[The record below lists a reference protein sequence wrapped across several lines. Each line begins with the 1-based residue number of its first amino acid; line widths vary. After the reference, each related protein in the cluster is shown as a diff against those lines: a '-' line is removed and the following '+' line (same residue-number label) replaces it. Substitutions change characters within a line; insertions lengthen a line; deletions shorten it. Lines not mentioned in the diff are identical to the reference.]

1 VIEMKTRIL
10 NIALISALSLILL
23 AGCSEGTNNHSAAVS
38 PADTTS
44 SSVKKSE
51 KKSESKS
58 SSDKQVAATTSSTPD
73 NSEGT
78 DQSSTAQSTESSQ
91 PVANNDTYSAPAA
104 STQSSQQQA
113 AATTSSQPQSS
124 STSSVASS
132 SSKQA
137 AAESSST
144 ESAVPLAQFYGKWDG
159 ADGFTIYYTTTGTMV
174 VTQDGN
180 TTQSPVVAEQMADG
194 RVLFRATK
202 PGINNI
208 LAKIINGKMYL
219 TMAGFDSLE
228 LTRDTGWNGQ
238 LPE

>member
-1 VIEMKTRIL
+1 MKTRTL
-10 NIALISALSLILL
+10 HIALISALSLILL

-38 PADTTS
+38 QSDTTS
-44 SSVKKSE
+44 SFVKAPKKSE
-51 KKSESKS
+51 KKSESKK
-58 SSDKQVAATTSSTPD
+58 SSDKQVAATASSTPD

-78 DQSSTAQSTESSQ
+78 DQNSASQSTESSQ

-104 STQSSQQQA
+104 STQSSQ
-113 AATTSSQPQSS
+113 TTSSQPQSS

-208 LAKIINGKMYL
+208 LAKISNGKMYL

-228 LTRDTGWNGQ
+228 LTRDAGWNGQ